1 LTGGLREDF
10 QIYGNPKGN
19 PALPSTGKFNNQYQR
34 ISPRLGFSYSPFSKT
49 VVRGG
54 AGIYYEIFVGGNYQN
69 STQAN
74 GVASQ
79 QAGAQLFDFSSTSV
93 ASEQAVAFPGALPNT
108 SSAFGAGTNIVTIAP
123 GYKTP
128 SVVNAS
134 LQIEQEVAP
143 HTILT
148 VGSMWSHG
156 MHLTSSTA
164 YDLNQNA
171 PTGTVNYNI
180 FDANGTLVKTVVEPS
195 LNNLT
200 EGRISSSLGQ
210 INALISPG
218 INNYISL
225 FTQLNRQVARGA
237 NVIVSYT
244 LAKSTQSG
252 VDFYNQ
258 FDLGNTRGL
267 SLLDQRHR
275 LSVASVYSPK
285 FESSNSAARAFLNNW
300 TGSVISQFN
309 SGRPYTS
316 LVSDLNDSA
325 ANQATANTAA
335 GLGGG
340 NSPGYG
346 LAPGDGM
353 NSYTGPWIIEV
364 DTGLARKFAVGERQS
379 VTLKA
384 QAFNLLNDANYYV
397 EAGSGVNQVKYTSS
411 VNDDG
416 SYNLTPNG
424 NVTNGGFKTKTAIS
438 QPNPPRILQFSF
450 NYSF

>member
-1 LTGGLREDF
+1 
-10 QIYGNPKGN
+10 
-19 PALPSTGKFNNQYQR
+19 
-34 ISPRLGFSYSPFSKT
+34 

-74 GVASQ
+74 GVSQ
-79 QAGAQLFDFSSTSV
+79 TGAELFDFSSATV
-93 ASEQAVAFPGALPNT
+93 ASQQPVAFPGALPSSN
-108 SSAFGAGTNIVTIAP
+108 SAFAAGTNIVTIAP

-128 SVVNAS
+128 SVINAS
-134 LQIEQEVAP
+134 LQIDQEIAP

-180 FDANGTLVKTVVEPS
+180 VDASGNLLKTVTEPN

-200 EGRISSSLGQ
+200 EGAISSSFGQ

-218 INNYISL
+218 IDNYVSL
-225 FTQLNRQVARGA
+225 FTQLNRQVTRGA
-237 NVIVSYT
+237 SVIVSYT

-258 FDLGNTRGL
+258 FDLAETKGL

-275 LSVASVYSPK
+275 LSVASVYSPQY
-285 FESSNSAARAFLNNW
+285 EGGSPAMRAFLSNW
-300 TGSVISQFN
+300 TGTIISQFN
-309 SGRPYTS
+309 SGRPYTAT
-316 LVSDLNDSA
+316 VSDLNDSA
-325 ANQATANTAA
+325 VNQATANTAA
-335 GLGGG
+335 GLEGG

-346 LAPGDGM
+346 LAPGEGM

-364 DTGLARKFAVGERQS
+364 DTGLQRRFTIGEKQAI
-379 VTLKA
+379 TLKA
-384 QAFNLLNDANYYV
+384 QAFNLLNSANYYV
-397 EAGSGVNQVKYTSS
+397 EAGSGINQVKYNEVSCSTGVSG
-411 VNDDG
+411 VC
-416 SYNLTPNG
+416 LTQNG
-424 NVTNGGFKTKTAIS
+424 DPSTGGFQTKTSIS